1 MAGILLACR
10 CFVRT
15 LLRWIHILWYLW
27 WPRIIIHVGQYTP
40 DDINTWCNGK
50 YQEEFTYKEG
60 SETRDWGTYFDY
72 MIQAGIIYGAIHV
85 LVILYCCVYKPIYKR
100 H

>member
-1 MAGILLACR
+1 MPRMPIWMAHGWNSSCLQVFCAY
-10 CFVRT
+10 FVA
-15 LLRWIHILWYLW
+15 LDPYFLWD
-27 WPRIIIHVGQYTP
+27 QYTP

-85 LVILYCCVYKPIYKR
+85 LVILYCCVYKPIKGIDY
-100 H
+100 